1 LASNPAREEAVY
13 QAVADF
19 IRQESRKGRLVS
31 QQEALD
37 LILRLRPAEGE
48 DGESAE
54 SLAALLREA
63 TGKNLDLQQLLDPEG
78 MPHYY
83 SSQTMTPA
91 YSRILI
97 GKKGSPLALMAE
109 VVRENSAL
117 YPRPVPV
124 EAFRQPP
131 FEMTDEEIRTCLAR
145 IKAQE
150 DLRDIAEATTS
161 AGTLFLYSRLHLEP
175 GHAAL
180 LAERLDMGPLL
191 DP

>member
-1 LASNPAREEAVY
+1 LDLNPAGNEELCL
-13 QAVADF
+13 AVADF
-19 IRQESRKGRLVS
+19 IREESRKGRLVS

-37 LILRLRPAEGE
+37 LILRMRQGRGEAGKSPA
-48 DGESAE
+48 SPA
-54 SLAALLREA
+54 SLLQEA
-63 TGKNLDLQQLLDPEG
+63 TEKNPDLQQLLDPEG
-78 MPHYY
+78 SPHYY
-83 SSQTMTPA
+83 SSQIMTPA

-109 VVRENSAL
+109 IVRENSAV

-124 EAFRQPP
+124 ETFMEPP
-131 FEMTDEEIRTCLAR
+131 FEMTEEEIRTCLAR
-145 IKAQE
+145 IRGQE
-150 DLRDIAEATTS
+150 DLKDIAETTTS

-180 LAERLDMGPLL
+180 LAERLEMGPLL